1 MNGNATQLHG
11 NILTSDGWVTGSIGF
26 SDMITE
32 IKGRTNENP
41 QEQTPASGDYILP
54 GFIDLHVHGGGGK
67 DIMEAGDAVHVVS
80 RLHAQHGTTSMLAT
94 TMTAPAEELEAALG
108 AIGRACRG
116 RRAGSARLARSLIL
130 QLPRPWSKS
139 TGCAASPP

>member
-1 MNGNATQLHG
+1 MNDNTIQLQG
-11 NILTSDGWVTGSIGF
+11 NILTSDGWVAGSIGF

-32 IKGRTNENP
+32 IKGEA

-80 RLHAQHGTTSMLAT
+80 RLHARHGTTSMLAT

-108 AIGRACRG
+108 EMMQETCP
-116 RRAGSARLARSLIL
+116 SA
-130 QLPRPWSKS
+130 
-139 TGCAASPP
+139 